1 MTVRKHI
8 DTDRDM
14 KTEGPTRLLFA
25 TKLFAVCVVLLNL
38 FESSVENVIGRE
50 TCYLTGQNI
59 FETTGNSHVGL
70 YPKFDNGKKNICANL
85 KDLTPLGNSSLQSCC
100 SREELDSLETRW
112 RTTKWI
118 IYRNRTMAWA
128 RIIRRLTEGE
138 KAYRTHIEQLSKLK
152 AVKLDCVAASNE
164 VKNYLEKG
172 NPAGKPEMSAIWSS
186 WRTAAMKCFNFT
198 IRIKIGLFC
207 SICSP
212 NAYKNIIPADQ
223 NIKDINIPRSHCDTF
238 LSACSDYINQQQI
251 VKEFVSAVAALSKCD
266 EKGWTPFEQEYI
278 YKSKDTKITGLID
291 WYRKL
296 SSNITNNEE
305 ICKREYSLST
315 MITSDL
321 GKREYWLEFA
331 KNAESVFT
339 KYKFNMSQTIEYLY
353 QADDEHSTKQDLP
366 DFRINVGSGTSHFLD
381 YYNASN
387 FEPEINQALLE
398 ELTAS
403 SNLMFFSLI
412 GLCFAHLLHI

>member
-1 MTVRKHI
+1 
-8 DTDRDM
+8 M
-14 KTEGPTRLLFA
+14 KTESPTRLLFV
-25 TKLFAVCVVLLNL
+25 TKLFAVCVILVNL
-38 FESSVENVIGRE
+38 FESSVEVETKIGRE
-50 TCYLTGQNI
+50 ICYLTGQNI
-59 FETTGNSHVGL
+59 FETTGNSHVGK
-70 YPKFDNGKKNICANL
+70 YPTFDTGKKNVCANL
-85 KDLTPLGNSSLQSCC
+85 RDNTDFGDATSRSCC

-118 IYRNRTMAWA
+118 IYRNRTMGWA

-172 NPAGKPEMSAIWSS
+172 NPAGKPEMSAIWSN
-186 WRTAAMKCFNFT
+186 WRSAAMKCFNFT

-207 SICSP
+207 AICSP
-212 NAYKNIIPADQ
+212 FAYPNIIPA
-223 NIKDINIPRSHCDTF
+223 NSTIKEIKIPMSHCETF
-238 LSACSDYINQQQI
+238 LSACTDYINQQQI

-266 EKGWTPFEQEYI
+266 EKGWTPFEQEYL
-278 YKSKDTKITGLID
+278 YKSKDTGTSSLID
-291 WYRKL
+291 WYRK
-296 SSNITNNEE
+296 SPSNATNNEE

-321 GKREYWLEFA
+321 GKREYWIEFA

-366 DFRINVGSGTSHFLD
+366 DFAVKVGTIQLNFLQ
-381 YYNASN
+381 YYSASN

-398 ELTAS
+398 EITAS
-403 SNLMFFSLI
+403 SHLMLFSLI
-412 GLCFAHLLHI
+412 SLCLVYLLHI